1 MDVPISSPGSLISEN
16 KFAPLEADDVQHISD
31 LSSDV
36 QRLFHEVSTTER
48 GREEGLQIIAVEDT
62 NELPFS
68 NEELIEIESVTE
80 LEPAAS
86 IQNPFLLSKE
96 VIAAL
101 LEYDLCIRAVTRKGK
116 QHRKGG
122 ASLNNNNKKLTREVK
137 ALLGSWEREAQA
149 EKDNNKPDCEGD
161 PC

>member
-1 MDVPISSPGSLISEN
+1 MDVSISSPGSLISEN
-16 KFAPLEADDVQHISD
+16 KFAPLEADEVQHISD
-31 LSSDV
+31 FSSDV

-62 NELPFS
+62 SEPPFS
-68 NEELIEIESVTE
+68 NEELLEIESITE

-86 IQNPFLLSKE
+86 IQNPFPLSKE

-122 ASLNNNNKKLTREVK
+122 ASSNNNKKLTREVK

-149 EKDNNKPDCEGD
+149 EKDHNKPGCEGD